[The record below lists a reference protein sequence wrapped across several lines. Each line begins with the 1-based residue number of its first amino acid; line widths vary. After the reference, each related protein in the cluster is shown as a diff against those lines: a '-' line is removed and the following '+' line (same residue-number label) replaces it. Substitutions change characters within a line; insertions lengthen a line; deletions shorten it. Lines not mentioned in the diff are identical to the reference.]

1 MEVIALGLLTIAG
14 LGCLVRL
21 LRRGGSVADRIVAL
35 DTLLVVVVS
44 GLAVEAARTGDTT
57 FLDVMVIAALLAFT
71 GTALVAKFIERTG
84 G

>member
-1 MEVIALGLLTIAG
+1 METIALGLLTVAG

-21 LRRGGSVADRIVAL
+21 LRRRGSVADRIVAL

-44 GLAVEAARTGDTT
+44 ALAVEAARTGDTT

-71 GTALVAKFIERTG
+71 GTALVASFIERKR
-84 G
+84 